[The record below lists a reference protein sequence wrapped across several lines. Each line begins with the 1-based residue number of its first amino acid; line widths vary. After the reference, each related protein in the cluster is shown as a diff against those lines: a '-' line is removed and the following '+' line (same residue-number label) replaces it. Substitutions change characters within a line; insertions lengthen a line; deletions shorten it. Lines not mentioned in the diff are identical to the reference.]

1 MAAYNLAT
9 ELDRQKF
16 RARTQA
22 LLDKEAV
29 VSLEERTCRS
39 LNQNAY
45 LHLLIGTVAMEVGTT
60 LEDAKTEYFKKL
72 CNRELF
78 EVRFRDPLLKVERTA
93 LRSTAS
99 LTKEEMST
107 AIDRFKHWGNM
118 NGIYMPE
125 PGDASLLAQIRCEM
139 EKQRNYL

>member
-1 MAAYNLAT
+1 MTYNLAS
-9 ELDRQKF
+9 ELDRSKF
-16 RARTQA
+16 NARAKA
-22 LLDKEAV
+22 LLEKGGIV
-29 VSLEERTCRS
+29 TLEEKVVRS
-39 LNQNAY
+39 LSQNAY
-45 LHLLIGTVAMEVGTT
+45 LHLLIGVVAMEVGTT